1 MDNKDSNLTP
11 LLKGEIEGDYQ
22 DLIKNKDKV
31 LNLIDIINK
40 DIETLDFKKKK
51 KESISIIK
59 EKFEDL
65 EKNMKKYSQGLNY
78 INSYY
83 DNNKNE
89 KNKIYKEEEEK
100 IDFDNGE
107 NLLISLSQ
115 YSSMILNKYQQLNKK
130 FELKIKNLE
139 NQNESKNLSQSY
151 DVRKSQFYNSQFS
164 KDLPRSSTREK
175 IRMEKREFNQLLEK
189 NKNILSISNDIKK
202 ITDGHSN
209 LLSHSSTN
217 IDSDNFLI
225 NDEIK
230 KLETQKIL
238 RNKKNYWISG
248 GLIIIIIIII
258 VYFYDKYNAPSNN
271 QNNQNIQ
278 K

>member
-1 MDNKDSNLTP
+1 M
-11 LLKGEIEGDYQ
+11 
-22 DLIKNKDKV
+22 
-31 LNLIDIINK
+31 
-40 DIETLDFKKKK
+40 
-51 KESISIIK
+51 
-59 EKFEDL
+59 
-65 EKNMKKYSQGLNY
+65 
-78 INSYY
+78 
-83 DNNKNE
+83 
-89 KNKIYKEEEEK
+89 
-100 IDFDNGE
+100 
-107 NLLISLSQ
+107 
-115 YSSMILNKYQQLNKK
+115 
-130 FELKIKNLE
+130 KIKNLE

-189 NKNILSISNDIKK
+189 NKNILSNNNNIKK

-258 VYFYDKYNAPSNN
+258 VYFYDKYNPPSNN
-271 QNNQNIQ
+271 QNNQ